1 MYRLICVDYH
11 RIDGILNEQIKYD
24 TFFKIVVDVSAQ
36 IPKMR
41 IRFGRKAKR
50 FTSLSKSLLPI

>member
-11 RIDGILNEQIKYD
+11 RIGGILNEQTQNN

-41 IRFGRKAKR
+41 IRFGRKAK
-50 FTSLSKSLLPI
+50 